1 MGGSTPRRRRR
12 RTSSVRG
19 VHASNLP
26 CSGVRAR
33 RDGTGRDMLSPH
45 GVTTD
50 EADAMRR
57 ALVLAATPGIR
68 PGVNPRVGCVLL
80 RPDGGVVAEGT
91 HRGAGTPHAEVEALE
106 RAGGAARGATAV
118 VTLEPCDHTGRTGPC
133 TQALLAAGI
142 ARVVFAQTDTHAV
155 AAGCLL
161 YTSDA
166 ADDLLCVDLGG

>member
-106 RAGGAARGATAV
+106 RAGGAARGAPAV
-118 VTLEPCDHTGRTGPC
+118 LGAGAPALVGTGITTIADAVRLELVDV
-133 TQALLAAGI
+133 
-142 ARVVFAQTDTHAV
+142 ARVGADIRLVAV
-155 AAGCLL
+155 PTARR
-161 YTSDA
+161 SP
-166 ADDLLCVDLGG
+166 